1 MATITIPDGAL
12 AVVVFVY
19 RTEEE
24 ADVKVVGVTDE
35 DSEHGVIADAIQAL
49 VGEMVAITDE
59 AIEEAD
65 AAATPPDGEGEEEE
79 ETEEPT
85 A

>member
-24 ADVKVVGVTDE
+24 ADVKLVGVTDE

-65 AAATPPDGEGEEEE
+65 AAAAPPDGEGEEEE